1 MRKIAMRLLSRFH
14 MALWW
19 NKMVFLLFLVPLFV
33 NWLPDMD
40 ILQLHSSDPD
50 LTKPWD
56 GKISFEDI
64 AEDGKTIHLIRC

>member
-1 MRKIAMRLLSRFH
+1 
-14 MALWW
+14 MAVDYCHFATVA
-19 NKMVFLLFLVPLFV
+19 KGAGRLFV

-56 GKISFEDI
+56 GKISSEDI